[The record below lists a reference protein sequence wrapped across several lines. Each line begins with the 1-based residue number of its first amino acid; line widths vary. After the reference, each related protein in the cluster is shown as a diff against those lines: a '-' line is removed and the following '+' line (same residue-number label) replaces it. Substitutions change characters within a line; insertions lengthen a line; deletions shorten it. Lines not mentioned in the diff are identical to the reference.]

1 MMTIN
6 EIRLFTESGPVALT
20 LQNGVCHYND
30 VTVEFDGAN
39 VAITGG
45 ETSLKTLEIEFHNEF
60 FKDALVLC
68 DAFERGYGEFV
79 WKKPDYSRLMPW
91 YFGAFEN
98 NKTYCFGVKTRPNT
112 LCCWRCDESR
122 VTLIVDLRNGK
133 HPLKLGGR
141 RLEACRMV
149 AETYEGDAFD
159 ALCAF
164 CKVMCDDAKLL
175 TGPIYGGNDWYC
187 NYGDSSA
194 EKILRHTQRIVEC
207 APKDGPKPYMVIDD
221 GWQVCARCTGPWYTG
236 NQLFGDMGVLA
247 KQIEEMGAIP
257 GIWIRPLRTVEM
269 LPKDWVLTRQD
280 DYAFLMDPSVPEVLD
295 KVAEDIVRIRN
306 WGYKLIKHDFTTGD
320 TFGLWGFEM
329 SDDYVSQKEF
339 ADKTKTTAE
348 IIKNLYQTIRDA
360 AGDDIAIIGC
370 NTISHL
376 SGGYFEIQRTGDD
389 TSGVEWERTKKYGIN
404 TLAFRMPQHN
414 AFYAADA
421 DCVGITRKLDWNIN
435 RRWLDV
441 LAKSGTP
448 LFISIGDDAFTDEVK
463 ADITAAFKLAVSN
476 ETVSR
481 PVDWMENIIPQ
492 VWDSAFG
499 RDTYEW

>member
-1 MMTIN
+1 MMKIEN
-6 EIRLFTESGPVALT
+6 IRLFTEAGQVDLV
-20 LQNGVCHYND
+20 LENGICRYND
-30 VTVEFDGAN
+30 VTIEFDGCN
-39 VAITGG
+39 VAVTGG
-45 ETSLKTLEIEFHNEF
+45 ETPIKTLEIEFKNEF
-60 FKDALVLC
+60 FQDALVLC
-68 DAFERGYGEFV
+68 DAFERGYGEFA

-112 LCCWRCDESR
+112 ICTWRCDENR
-122 VTLIVDLRNGK
+122 ITLIVDLRNGK
-133 HPLKLGGR
+133 NPLALNGR
-141 RLEACRMV
+141 WIEACQMV
-149 AETYEGDAFD
+149 TEVYEGDAFD

-257 GIWIRPLRTVEM
+257 GIWIRPLRTLEM
-269 LPKDWVLTRQD
+269 IPQHWVLTRQGEF
-280 DYAFLMDPSVPEVLD
+280 AFLMDPSVPEVLD
-295 KVAEDIVRIRN
+295 KVTEDIVRIRN
-306 WGYKLIKHDFTTGD
+306 WGYKLIKHDFTTGEI
-320 TFGLWGFEM
+320 FGLWGFEM

-348 IIKNLYQTIRDA
+348 IVKNLYQTIRDA
-360 AGDDIAIIGC
+360 AGDDVAIIGC

-376 SGGYFEIQRTGDD
+376 SAGYFEIQRTGDD
-389 TSGVEWERTKKYGIN
+389 TSGKEWARTKKYGIN

-421 DCVGITRKLDWNIN
+421 DCVGITRQLDWNIN

-463 ADITAAFKLAVSN
+463 ADITAAFKLAVSC

-481 PVDWMENIIPQ
+481 PVDWMENIIPE

>member
-1 MMTIN
+1 MMKIEN
-6 EIRLFTESGPVALT
+6 IRLFTAAGQVDLILE
-20 LQNGVCHYND
+20 NGVCRHED

-45 ETSLKTLEIEFHNEF
+45 ETMLKTLEIEFKNEF
-60 FKDALVLC
+60 FRDALVLC
-68 DAFERGYGEFV
+68 DAFERGYGEFA
-79 WKKPDYSRLMPW
+79 WKKPDYNRLMPW

-112 LCCWRCDESR
+112 ICTWRCDENR
-122 VTLIVDLRNGK
+122 ITLIVDLRNGK
-133 HPLKLGGR
+133 NPLALNGR
-141 RLEACRMV
+141 RIEACQMV
-149 AETYEGDAFD
+149 TEVYEGDAFD

-257 GIWIRPLRTVEM
+257 GIWIRPLRTLEM
-269 LPKDWVLTRQD
+269 IPQHWVLTRQD
-280 DYAFLMDPSVPEVLD
+280 EFAFLMDPSVPEVLD
-295 KVAEDIVRIRN
+295 KVTEDIVRIRN
-306 WGYKLIKHDFTTGD
+306 WGYKLIKHDFTTGEI
-320 TFGLWGFEM
+320 FGLWGFEM

-348 IIKNLYQTIRDA
+348 IVKNLYQTIRDA
-360 AGDDIAIIGC
+360 AGDDVAIIGC

-376 SGGYFEIQRTGDD
+376 SAGYFEIQRTGDD
-389 TSGVEWERTKKYGIN
+389 TSGKEWARTKKYGIN

-421 DCVGITRKLDWNIN
+421 DCVGITRQLDWNIN

-463 ADITAAFKLAVSN
+463 ADITAAFKLAVSC

-481 PVDWMENIIPQ
+481 PVDWMENVIPE

>member
-1 MMTIN
+1 MMKIEN
-6 EIRLFTESGPVALT
+6 IRLFTAAGQVDLILE
-20 LQNGVCHYND
+20 NGICRYND
-30 VTVEFDGAN
+30 VTIEFDGCN
-39 VAITGG
+39 VAVTGG
-45 ETSLKTLEIEFHNEF
+45 ETPIKTLEIEFKNEF
-60 FKDALVLC
+60 FQDALVLC
-68 DAFERGYGEFV
+68 DAFERGYGEFA

-112 LCCWRCDESR
+112 ICTWRCDENR
-122 VTLIVDLRNGK
+122 ITLIVDLRNGK
-133 HPLKLGGR
+133 NPLALNGR
-141 RLEACRMV
+141 RIEACQMV
-149 AETYEGDAFD
+149 TEVYEGDAFD

-257 GIWIRPLRTVEM
+257 GIWIRPLRTLEM
-269 LPKDWVLTRQD
+269 IPQHWVLTRQGEF
-280 DYAFLMDPSVPEVLD
+280 AFLMDPSVPEVLD
-295 KVAEDIVRIRN
+295 KVTEDIVRIRN
-306 WGYKLIKHDFTTGD
+306 WGYKLIKHDFTTGEI
-320 TFGLWGFEM
+320 FGLWGFEM

-348 IIKNLYQTIRDA
+348 IVKNLYQTIRDA
-360 AGDDIAIIGC
+360 AGDDVAIIGC

-376 SGGYFEIQRTGDD
+376 SAGYFEIQRTGDD
-389 TSGVEWERTKKYGIN
+389 TSGKEWARTKKYGIN

-421 DCVGITRKLDWNIN
+421 DCVGITRQLDWNIN

-463 ADITAAFKLAVSN
+463 ADITAAFKLAVSC

-481 PVDWMENIIPQ
+481 PVDWMENIIPE

>member
-1 MMTIN
+1 MKIEN
-6 EIRLFTESGPVALT
+6 VRLFTEAGQVDLV
-20 LQNGVCHYND
+20 LENGICHHND

-45 ETSLKTLEIEFHNEF
+45 ETPIKTLEIEFKNEF
-60 FKDALVLC
+60 FRDALVLC
-68 DAFERGYGEFV
+68 DALERGYGEFV

-112 LCCWRCDESR
+112 ICTWRCDENR
-122 VTLIVDLRNGK
+122 ITLIVDLRNGK
-133 HPLKLGGR
+133 NPLALNGR
-141 RLEACRMV
+141 RIEACQMV
-149 AETYEGDAFD
+149 TEVYEGDAFD

-257 GIWIRPLRTVEM
+257 GIWIRPLRTLEM
-269 LPKDWVLTRQD
+269 IPQHWVLTRQGEF
-280 DYAFLMDPSVPEVLD
+280 AFLMDPSVPEVLD
-295 KVAEDIVRIRN
+295 KVTEDIVRIRN
-306 WGYKLIKHDFTTGD
+306 WGYKLIKHDFTTGEI
-320 TFGLWGFEM
+320 FGLWGFEM

-348 IIKNLYQTIRDA
+348 IVKNLYQTIRDA
-360 AGDDIAIIGC
+360 AGDDVAIIGC

-376 SGGYFEIQRTGDD
+376 SAGYFEIQRTGDD
-389 TSGVEWERTKKYGIN
+389 TSGKEWARTKKYGIN

-421 DCVGITRKLDWNIN
+421 DCVGITRQLDWNIN

-463 ADITAAFKLAVSN
+463 ADITAAFKLAVSC

-481 PVDWMENIIPQ
+481 PVDWMENIIPE

>member
-1 MMTIN
+1 MKIEN
-6 EIRLFTESGPVALT
+6 IRLFTAAGQVDLVLE
-20 LQNGVCHYND
+20 NGICRYED

-45 ETSLKTLEIEFHNEF
+45 ETKLKTLEIEFKNEF
-60 FKDALVLC
+60 FRDALVLC
-68 DAFERGYGEFV
+68 DAFERGYGEFA

-91 YFGAFEN
+91 YFGAYED

-112 LCCWRCDESR
+112 ICTWRCDENR
-122 VTLIVDLRNGK
+122 ITLIVDLRNGK
-133 HPLKLGGR
+133 NPLALNGR
-141 RLEACRMV
+141 RIEACQMV
-149 AETYEGDAFD
+149 TETYEGDAFD

-360 AGDDIAIIGC
+360 AGDDIAIIG
-370 NTISHL
+370 
-376 SGGYFEIQRTGDD
+376 
-389 TSGVEWERTKKYGIN
+389 
-404 TLAFRMPQHN
+404 
-414 AFYAADA
+414 
-421 DCVGITRKLDWNIN
+421 
-435 RRWLDV
+435 
-441 LAKSGTP
+441 
-448 LFISIGDDAFTDEVK
+448 
-463 ADITAAFKLAVSN
+463 
-476 ETVSR
+476 
-481 PVDWMENIIPQ
+481 
-492 VWDSAFG
+492 
-499 RDTYEW
+499 